1 MYSKMTHRRS
11 TQRGFGLLEVVLASG
26 VLAMV
31 VGAAVGLVRS
41 SLRRTV
47 IGLERTVAMNLAQE
61 PIEQLRSA
69 RDSVHIDGR
78 VNTWTDG
85 WGAAGNPSS
94 CIEGTID
101 SAEQATCP
109 LYRITPPTGSSGW
122 QILRSEAEV
131 LVVDGQTFRREVY
144 LTVPVGFAKAVGLPP
159 STATDA
165 ELARRIHVIVRWD
178 NNRQAVEAATVLT
191 NWRSGI

>member
-1 MYSKMTHRRS
+1 MYSKMTHQRS
-11 TQRGFGLLEVVLASG
+11 SQRGFGLLEVVLASG

-85 WGAAGNPSS
+85 WGAAGTTS
-94 CIEGTID
+94 C
-101 SAEQATCP
+101 
-109 LYRITPPTGSSGW
+109 TGSIVDTQPACSFRVSYDSQGW
-122 QILRSEAEV
+122 RVQGGIEEI
-131 LVVDGQTFRREVY
+131 VVDGQAFQREVY
-144 LTVPVGFAKAVGLPP
+144 ISVPSGTAASVGL
-159 STATDA
+159 SSGDDA
-165 ELARRIHVIVRWD
+165 ELARKVHVIVRWD
-178 NNRQAVEAATVLT
+178 ANTQAVEAATILT
-191 NWRSGI
+191 NWRSGL